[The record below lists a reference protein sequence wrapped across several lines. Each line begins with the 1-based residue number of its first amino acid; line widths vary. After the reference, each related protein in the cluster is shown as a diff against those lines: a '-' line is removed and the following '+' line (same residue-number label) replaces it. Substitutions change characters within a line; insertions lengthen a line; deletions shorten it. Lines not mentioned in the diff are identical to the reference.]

1 MLLVHFDFPIN
12 PRNRQQIQHIRHKAQ
27 GRRQQRKR
35 VISSLPQMNECLV
48 WQMAVEWLWAIV
60 YVYTAPPSFYHRR
73 QRTRNGIAVDAI
85 THYYLT
91 FIFID
96 LFCDHD
102 IYLLISTV
110 VKFKLFIQRDCNLI
124 HSNESLLL
132 VQQSEK
138 RALGTQLYAH
148 RKLKNCT
155 ENHKMLLTLFECS
168 SSIVRRVRKQCYRF
182 SSLSTQNCLD
192 LQNSTQCAKYS
203 WTLNTHTHTHSRR

>member
-1 MLLVHFDFPIN
+1 MNVWFGKWLLNGCELSF
-12 PRNRQQIQHIRHKAQ
+12 
-27 GRRQQRKR
+27 
-35 VISSLPQMNECLV
+35 M
-48 WQMAVEWLWAIV
+48 
-60 YVYTAPPSFYHRR
+60 YTAPPSLYHRR

-132 VQQSEK
+132 VQQSET

-155 ENHKMLLTLFECS
+155 ENHKMLLTLFGVLQQYS
-168 SSIVRRVRKQCYRF
+168 QKSAKAMRPIFIFVDTK
-182 SSLSTQNCLD
+182 LSGF
-192 LQNSTQCAKYS
+192 AK
-203 WTLNTHTHTHSRR
+203 LHAML